1 MFKKIL
7 INTGLVFLFSF
18 LFHSFYNY
26 LPIFPITIIAP
37 VNESIFEHMKL
48 IFTSYM
54 FLTLII
60 YLFYKNK
67 PNNYIAS
74 NTIGAIFNIVIFLI
88 IYLPI
93 YKLFGENLIVTL
105 IIYFITIIIT
115 SFVKEQIEKRK
126 NNKKLNLISG
136 ISIIIIYLIFTILTY
151 FPLKIDILFKDPTN
165 NSYGIYKVK

>member
-1 MFKKIL
+1 MLKKIL
-7 INTGLVFLFSF
+7 INSILVFLFSF

-74 NTIGAIFNIVIFLI
+74 NTIGAIFNIVIF
-88 IYLPI
+88 
-93 YKLFGENLIVTL
+93 
-105 IIYFITIIIT
+105 
-115 SFVKEQIEKRK
+115 
-126 NNKKLNLISG
+126 
-136 ISIIIIYLIFTILTY
+136 
-151 FPLKIDILFKDPTN
+151 
-165 NSYGIYKVK
+165 